1 MERRTWQ
8 RNKGAGAERGGKV
21 QRRCGEGG
29 ETEGRGASVGLPLQG
44 SLSSPFQGSTTAREE
59 EGITSDWDL

>member
-1 MERRTWQ
+1 M
-8 RNKGAGAERGGKV
+8 